1 MTLSLACCNFI
12 ESTRIKILD
21 MKTRLFFQIVIPIIL
36 VLLFNNFLCSKE
48 ADLTLD
54 CSANTKT
61 IYSSGELLVNGS
73 GQWYMNIANLSGG
86 VYVADKN
93 CHAEMYLMFSYKD
106 IDLSE
111 TNIKPPIFIVFTGG
125 DGFFD
130 PGSVSYTSK
139 EQFGGW
145 YLWTAY
151 CSQAAKNA
159 SENPTN
165 YGMSVTWDPKQLDR
179 DDVNLDGSITYTVY
193 EPE

>member
-1 MTLSLACCNFI
+1 
-12 ESTRIKILD
+12 

-36 VLLFNNFLCSKE
+36 VLLFNNSLCSRE
-48 ADLTLD
+48 FDPTLD
-54 CSANTKT
+54 CSDNRKT
-61 IYSSGELLVNGS
+61 VESSGELLVNGS

-106 IDLSE
+106 EDLSK
-111 TNIKPPIFIVFTGG
+111 TSTKPPIFIVFSGG

-130 PGSVSYTSK
+130 PGSVSYTS
-139 EQFGGW
+139 EVQFGGW

-165 YGMSVTWDPKQLDR
+165 YVMSVTWDPKQLDR
-179 DDVNLDGSITYTVY
+179 DDVNLKGTITYTVY
-193 EPE
+193 